1 MSFQRRL
8 AVIYDT
14 RGSAPPYLCSR
25 LVIFGKRG
33 GADTAKVKQ
42 RRKHEPRRGM
52 SVGDVLT
59 AVRAA
64 HRIGVLDVLLRST
77 RTHPAVRL
85 ELEAERQ
92 RRLQELRSAGITEV
106 VFDDVA

>member
-1 MSFQRRL
+1 
-8 AVIYDT
+8 
-14 RGSAPPYLCSR
+14 
-25 LVIFGKRG
+25 
-33 GADTAKVKQ
+33 
-42 RRKHEPRRGM
+42 M

-77 RTHPAVRL
+77 RTHPAVRR

-92 RRLQELRSAGITEV
+92 RRLEELRSAGITEV

>member
-1 MSFQRRL
+1 M
-8 AVIYDT
+8 
-14 RGSAPPYLCSR
+14 
-25 LVIFGKRG
+25 FGRRG
-33 GADTAKVKQ
+33 GPDTARVKQ
-42 RRKHEPRRGM
+42 SRKHEPRLGM
-52 SVGDVLT
+52 SVGDVIT

>member
-1 MSFQRRL
+1 
-8 AVIYDT
+8 
-14 RGSAPPYLCSR
+14 
-25 LVIFGKRG
+25 
-33 GADTAKVKQ
+33 
-42 RRKHEPRRGM
+42 M

-64 HRIGVLDVLLRST
+64 YRIGVLDVLLRST
-77 RTHPAVRL
+77 RTHPAVRQ